1 MNKNNANIKGT
12 FDNIRPSDECLERI
26 IQMKDK
32 KQRKIKLAPSLAL
45 AACVAIIATSVIGGS
60 LIPAKNEIIT
70 TKNPTNNV
78 VSNANNFFTITAKAK
93 DGETQ
98 IITSDKEFVMQDL
111 KIKTYYDK
119 NGIYTID
126 SSSDSAFEVN
136 GENIKSVRYQCNN
149 GRLGQCI
156 DFNKIE
162 YLEEQGK
169 YYDFIVPYEDDLK
182 DLNGIKLTDK
192 AFDNYKN
199 GKYDEYIK
207 VKRPIDDYY
216 TARLVYDKDENI
228 TGVGFLL
235 TETYKSVSS
244 GYESKDFTYTNYYNR
259 TKDFNYVY
267 WEPNLTELYTEDGKS
282 TGVKVEEL
290 QHDTLSITVE
300 FNDSS
305 RQTVQYD
312 LAFNANGE
320 LVVNLIKGTSNPAL
334 EQ

>member
-1 MNKNNANIKGT
+1 MNKNKANIKGT

-26 IQMKDK
+26 ALMTKDNK
-32 KQRKIKLAPSLAL
+32 KRIKLAPAL
-45 AACVAIIATSVIGGS
+45 GLVACMAIIITGIVGS
-60 LIPAKNEIIT
+60 NIIPAKTDLIKTNT
-70 TKNPTNNV
+70 TNGVVETVNN
-78 VSNANNFFTITAKAK
+78 AFTIVAKAK
-93 DGETQ
+93 DGEPQ

-111 KIKTYYDK
+111 KIKTYYDE

-126 SSSDSAFEVN
+126 SSSDSAFEVQ
-136 GENIKSVRYQCNN
+136 GENIKSVRYQCEK
-149 GRLGQCI
+149 GRLGLCI

-182 DLNGIKLTDK
+182 GLNGSKLTEK
-192 AFDNYKN
+192 AFGNYKN
-199 GKYDEYIK
+199 GKYDEYVK

-216 TARLVYDKDENI
+216 TARLIYDDDENI

-259 TKDFNYVY
+259 TKDFNFVY

-290 QHDTLSITVE
+290 EHDTLSITVE

-312 LAFNANGE
+312 LGFNANGE
-320 LVVNLIKGTSNPAL
+320 LVVNLIKVTSNPAL